1 MFALLL
7 FAGIGYSLR
16 SVSMALVVA
25 FVIAY
30 LLNPPVYYLYA
41 LRVPRRVGSFIVL
54 GGFIAILVSLVF
66 AVLPGVTQE
75 ILDASSRLPDQ
86 FEAFRKNAAQ
96 WLWERFH
103 LRIPNTIEDLT
114 AKFGNEIRNLAPSS
128 SDVAG
133 AFNRALDSAWAAL
146 SSLIVPI
153 FAFYLLADF
162 DGIVRYC
169 RKLIP
174 RRMSQD
180 VEGLVIEIDGVISRY
195 IRGQAIRSIM
205 LAFLYAVCLRLVGA
219 KHAIPIGVMIGI
231 LTFIP
236 YVGVLFGSLLVL
248 FMTVLDWQ
256 SSSHFGAVVGVMAVI
271 FLIDS
276 QLITPGIIGTSAPL
290 KSLEVLL
297 SMIGSVS
304 LFGPVGVLIAVPLG
318 AVIKILLRRIAGFY
332 RTSAFYLGIVEPEPQ
347 PVVEARVEVKRVERE
362 ANPPPPP
369 PPSLTQRI
377 LSKLRP
383 TPAKN
388 QSESTTDS

>member
-1 MFALLL
+1 
-7 FAGIGYSLR
+7 
-16 SVSMALVVA
+16 MALVVA

-41 LRVPRRVGSFIVL
+41 LRVPRRVGAFIVL
-54 GGFIAILVSLVF
+54 GGFIAMLVTLVF

-75 ILDASSRLPDQ
+75 ILEASSRLPDQ
-86 FEAFRKNAAQ
+86 FEAFRKNSAQ
-96 WLWERFH
+96 WILERFH
-103 LRIPNTIEDLT
+103 LRIPNTIDDLT

-133 AFNRALDSAWAAL
+133 AFSRALDSAWAAL

-162 DGIVRYC
+162 DGIVRYG

-174 RRMSQD
+174 RRMSQG

-195 IRGQAIRSIM
+195 IRGQAIRSLM
-205 LAFLYAVCLRLVGA
+205 LAFLYAVCLRLIGT
-219 KHAIPIGVMIGI
+219 KHAIPLGVMIGI

-236 YVGVLFGSLLVL
+236 YVGVLLGSLLVL
-248 FMTVLDWQ
+248 FMTLLDWQ
-256 SSSHFGAVVGVMAVI
+256 SLNHFGAVVGVMAVI
-271 FLIDS
+271 FLVDS

-304 LFGPVGVLIAVPLG
+304 LFGPVGVVIAVPLG
-318 AVIKILLRRIAGFY
+318 AVIKILLRRIAEFY
-332 RTSAFYLGIVEPEPQ
+332 RTSAFYLGIVEPAPQ
-347 PVVEARVEVKRVERE
+347 PVVEARAEVERVARV

-369 PPSLTQRI
+369 PSPSLAKRI
-377 LSKLRP
+377 LSKLRLA
-383 TPAKN
+383 PAKN
-388 QSESTTDS
+388 QSESTTDP